1 LGGDGEDS
9 PAMAAGEEEGARVRI
24 TLPTKQ
30 ISTDKNPRDALLGFA
45 AVYLGRSFAPT
56 DTGVPPVLTSR

>member
-1 LGGDGEDS
+1 
-9 PAMAAGEEEGARVRI
+9 MAAGEEEGARVRV